1 MCVSLLVSLLL
12 VSALQTDTQTSCVCA
27 RCYTKSVFL
36 MCVSLLVSLL
46 LVSALQRCN
55 TKSVFLMCED
65 HVRRWKP
72 PLVNSGDLVC
82 WFPVLSQ
89 YDQEG
94 EIERE
99 VSDFL
104 IKTPKVLN
112 KKKSPS
118 FWMLYRAGEKEMCV
132 CVCERERE
140 GEGEG
145 EGECVCECVCACVC
159 VCVRERERERLSGR
173 NGQTRKRKRDR

>member
-1 MCVSLLVSLLL
+1 MCVSLLVSLLP
-12 VSALQTDTQTSCVCA
+12 VSALQTDTHTSCVCA

-132 CVCERERE
+132 CVC
-140 GEGEG
+140 GE
-145 EGECVCECVCACVC
+145 
-159 VCVRERERERLSGR
+159 RERERERERESVCVSVCVR
-173 NGQTRKRKRDR
+173 VCVCV